1 MGDKQET
8 QTMKTHFVVPTKKPT
23 ADATPQQEEHES
35 DLPEEF
41 RVTSPPP
48 LSPPPYPLSPSME
61 DDGMIY
67 AEDLGYMSTPCPS
80 PPSDVDD
87 LNPLEDPNNKIILHP
102 AFIDD
107 DGDLDIIQDDI
118 YNFRY
123 DQTPPRDAQ
132 SPATRFKRH
141 KRD

>member
-8 QTMKTHFVVPTKKPT
+8 ESTKTHFVVPTHNPT
-23 ADATPQQEEHES
+23 TDATPQQDEHES
-35 DLPEEF
+35 NLPEEF

-80 PPSDVDD
+80 PLRTST
-87 LNPLEDPNNKIILHP
+87 I
-102 AFIDD
+102 
-107 DGDLDIIQDDI
+107 
-118 YNFRY
+118 
-123 DQTPPRDAQ
+123 
-132 SPATRFKRH
+132 
-141 KRD
+141 